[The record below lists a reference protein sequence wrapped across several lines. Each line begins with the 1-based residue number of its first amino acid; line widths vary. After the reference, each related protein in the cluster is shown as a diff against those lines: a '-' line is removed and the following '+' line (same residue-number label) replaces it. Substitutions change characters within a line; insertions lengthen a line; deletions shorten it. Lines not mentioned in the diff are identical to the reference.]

1 MLCAMMKVALVLVV
15 CVLASCQIQDAES
28 KPAAKAAPAKPAAKA
43 AFKVGDTVDATW
55 TNGRYYEA
63 SITAVTGGTY
73 TVTWL
78 DGTVDEKV
86 PAKKIRAVVEGGP
99 YKVGDRAEAV
109 SGDGELFAATIVSV
123 ATDGTYGVIADEGG
137 AWDKLTTKKLRPAP
151 AKPLKAGAL
160 VWGQWTD
167 GKWYPGK
174 LAAMNKDGTFK
185 VAYDDG
191 DASPAL
197 TPAQIGWRQPEAAS
211 SSSSSSSG
219 TKQET
224 GNCPGPGFTRR
235 CNGVCTKIQDDNN
248 NCGGCGETCR
258 DGYHCD
264 GLFCRDA
271 DGHVGN
277 SYRK

>member
-1 MLCAMMKVALVLVV
+1 MIKVALALAMT
-15 CVLASCQIQDAES
+15 VLASCQIQESGAEGKPAAS
-28 KPAAKAAPAKPAAKA
+28 KPAASKPAAKA
-43 AFKVGDTVDATW
+43 AFKAGDAVDAMW
-55 TNGRYYEA
+55 TNGHYWEA
-63 SITAVTGGTY
+63 SITAVTGSTY
-73 TVTWL
+73 TITWS

-86 PAKKIRAVVEGGP
+86 PANKIRAIVQGGP
-99 YKVGDRAEAV
+99 YKVGDRVEAAA
-109 SGDGELFAATIVSV
+109 SDGELFAGTIVSV
-123 ATDGTYGVIADEGG
+123 ASEGTYTVIADEGG
-137 AWDKLTTKKLRPAP
+137 NLDGLTTKKLRPSP
-151 AKPLKAGAL
+151 PKPLKAGAL

-174 LAAMNKDGTFK
+174 LSAINKDGTFK
-185 VAYDDG
+185 VKYDDG
-191 DASPAL
+191 DTSPAL
-197 TPAQIGWRQPEAAS
+197 ALAQIGWRQAEAPSAAS
-211 SSSSSSSG
+211 SSGSS
-219 TKQET
+219 QET